1 MQRCPYA
8 NRGEKHGEITVRF
21 LQLKFAHCGVA
32 ELRSLSPSMPVRVAG
47 AESMATA
54 HDHSPQCVRGGHLPG
69 PATVECSEWVIDGRG
84 WDRGKIALQMTLWL
98 ALCDT
103 NRYTRS

>member
-54 HDHSPQCVRGGHLPG
+54 HDHSPQCVRGGAP
-69 PATVECSEWVIDGRG
+69 PATVVGDGTWERVG
-84 WDRGKIALQMTLWL
+84 SGQDCAANDSMGYAILIG
-98 ALCDT
+98 
-103 NRYTRS
+103 TRVPSLVW